1 MNAIE
6 SLNGLKDSK
15 LTSEE
20 RNRQMSTVNIPKDF
34 NFAFDVLNLSIE
46 TAEKI
51 GYEKG
56 LKQGN
61 KYRELQKDNESQIHF
76 KVPIT

>member
-1 MNAIE
+1 
-6 SLNGLKDSK
+6 
-15 LTSEE
+15 
-20 RNRQMSTVNIPKDF
+20 MSTVNIPKDF

>member
-46 TAEKI
+46 TAEK
-51 GYEKG
+51 G